1 MTLADFLQRLNG
13 VTATGTDNE
22 YKALCPS
29 HDDRQQSLS
38 IGEGDDGRIL
48 IHCHAGCS
56 PETVVNSMGLNMR
69 DLMPPSK
76 NNSSKPRQKRRWGKI
91 VETYDYMNADGTK
104 LLYQAVRMEP
114 KDFRQR
120 RPDPNGKDGW
130 VWSVKGIE
138 RVPYRLPNLFEAV
151 NAGQSTIYIAEGEKD
166 VNRLWQLGL
175 PATTNAGGAGKWGQG
190 ESNWIGKLPGSLLV
204 AIIPDND
211 EPGREHANKVAWQ
224 LAKLDNVRN
233 IKMLTLPDVGEK
245 GDVSDWLD
253 AGHTRNE
260 LEQIVQEAADWDP
273 VAPGSD
279 RRSQDEQDEDDILE
293 RLNAAREIVA
303 GLLEQAAAD
312 TVEAIKMAL
321 TDKEVVDALTLV
333 SDQERGTFEAAC
345 IELREKGAT
354 ARDVAAVKKTV
365 NAEKR
370 KRRHLRAVSYDDAS
384 RGSTEIFFE
393 GTEFV
398 PARLEAVLLD
408 EFHFAYTADTLYVY
422 QDGVYVPHGV
432 ETVARRAKELLGEEF
447 RENRVK
453 ETVYHISVSCGCRP
467 EELNKDA
474 NRYITVLNGR
484 YDWIEGKL
492 VPHDPE
498 ALTTLQI
505 PVTYDPNATCPVIDG
520 FFRDV
525 LPADAVPLVEE
536 MFGYAMIPDT
546 RFEKAF
552 MLTGSGS
559 NGKSTLLKLLETF
572 IGSYNISKIPLQ
584 ELDENRF
591 KRADLFGKLVNLFA
605 DLDSRALQSSSYFKT
620 VVSGDSIDAERKN
633 RDPFYFRPFA
643 RLIFSAN
650 EIPGSRD
657 KSFAYYR
664 RWAILPFPN
673 QFTGENADKA
683 LGSKLIRPEELS
695 GLFLRAVEGLQRLFA
710 NEEFTMPASVQEAL
724 HRYQIANDSAR
735 AFLEECC
742 EEADEGSGV
751 FKQAVYN
758 SYVDFC
764 KASNFQPVS
773 QRKFNARV
781 EEVYPHVFEDR
792 NTPGGR
798 MWRGLLLSI

>member
-1 MTLADFLQRLNG
+1 MSPADALPMLLAW
-13 VTATGTDNE
+13 NE
-22 YKALCPS
+22 THCYPPLDEAEVKQIVESIANKEKSKP
-29 HDDRQQSLS
+29 SLS
-38 IGEGDDGRIL
+38 DTID
-48 IHCHAGCS
+48 
-56 PETVVNSMGLNMR
+56 P
-69 DLMPPSK
+69 
-76 NNSSKPRQKRRWGKI
+76 
-91 VETYDYMNADGTK
+91 K
-104 LLYQAVRMEP
+104 LA
-114 KDFRQR
+114 
-120 RPDPNGKDGW
+120 
-130 VWSVKGIE
+130 
-138 RVPYRLPNLFEAV
+138 
-151 NAGQSTIYIAEGEKD
+151 AE
-166 VNRLWQLGL
+166 QL
-175 PATTNAGGAGKWGQG
+175 
-190 ESNWIGKLPGSLLV
+190 V
-204 AIIPDND
+204 
-211 EPGREHANKVAWQ
+211 
-224 LAKLDNVRN
+224 
-233 IKMLTLPDVGEK
+233 
-245 GDVSDWLD
+245 
-253 AGHTRNE
+253 
-260 LEQIVQEAADWDP
+260 
-273 VAPGSD
+273 
-279 RRSQDEQDEDDILE
+279 
-293 RLNAAREIVA
+293 AAREIVT
-303 GLLEQAAAD
+303 GLLEQAAVD
-312 TVEAIKMAL
+312 TAEAIKTAL
-321 TDKEVVDALTLV
+321 TDKEVVDALTVL
-333 SDQERGTFEAAC
+333 SEQERGTFEATC

-354 ARDVAAVKKTV
+354 ARDVAAIKKTV

-370 KRRHLRAVSYDDAS
+370 KQRHLRAVSS
-384 RGSTEIFFE
+384 RDVSVKGSTEIFFE
-393 GTEFV
+393 GTEFI

-422 QDGVYVPHGV
+422 QDGVYVPWGV

-453 ETVYHISVSCGCRP
+453 ETVYHISVSCGCKP

-484 YDWIEGKL
+484 YDWIEGRL
-492 VPHDPE
+492 LPHDPK

-505 PVTYDPNATCPVIDG
+505 PVTYDPNATCPVIDK

-572 IGSYNISKIPLQ
+572 IGTENISKIPLQ

-633 RDPFYFRPFA
+633 RDPFYFRPYA

-664 RWAILPFPN
+664 RWVILPFPN

-683 LGSKLIRPEELS
+683 LGSKLTKPEELS
-695 GLFLRAVEGLQRLFA
+695 GLFLRAVNGLRRLFA
-710 NEEFTMPASVQEAL
+710 KEDFTMPASVKEAL

-735 AFLEECC
+735 AFLEEYC
-742 EEADEGSGV
+742 EEETTGGGV

-758 SYVDFC
+758 AYVDFC
-764 KASNFQPVS
+764 KANNSQPVS
-773 QRKFNARV
+773 QRRFNARV
-781 EEVYPHVFEDR
+781 QEVYPLVVEDR

-798 MWRGLLLSI
+798 MWRGITLVS